1 MFGWVNLE
9 GSATATAAVVQATTP
24 EELSQLLHGLGAG
37 NGHKGIALAWE

>member
-9 GSATATAAVVQATTP
+9 GSATAAVVQATTP